1 MKVYID
7 KQSTKNIKADIDKLH
22 SDLIDIYHDL
32 PEEVEGTLHY
42 DMTYAITDIKEAI
55 ETLKI
60 SIDRANGIWE
70 D

>member
-1 MKVYID
+1 MKI
-7 KQSTKNIKADIDKLH
+7 STDTIKKDIDKVH

-32 PEEVEGTLHY
+32 PREVGEALHY
-42 DMTYAITDIKEAI
+42 DMTYAIEDIKEAI

>member
-1 MKVYID
+1 MKV
-7 KQSTKNIKADIDKLH
+7 STETIEKDLQKIHTDI
-22 SDLIDIYHDL
+22 INVYYDL
-32 PEEVEGTLHY
+32 PKEIGEMFHY
-42 DMTYAITDIKEAI
+42 DMTYAVSDIKEAI

>member
-1 MKVYID
+1 MKIFTD
-7 KQSTKNIKADIDKLH
+7 TIEENLQKIHTDIINI
-22 SDLIDIYHDL
+22 YYDL
-32 PEEVEGTLHY
+32 PKEVGEALHY
-42 DMTYAITDIKEAI
+42 DMTYAIEDIKEAI

>member
-1 MKVYID
+1 MKVSVETIEKD
-7 KQSTKNIKADIDKLH
+7 LQKIHTDIINI
-22 SDLIDIYHDL
+22 YYDL
-32 PEEVEGTLHY
+32 PKEVGEALHY
-42 DMTYAITDIKEAI
+42 DITYAIKDIKDAI